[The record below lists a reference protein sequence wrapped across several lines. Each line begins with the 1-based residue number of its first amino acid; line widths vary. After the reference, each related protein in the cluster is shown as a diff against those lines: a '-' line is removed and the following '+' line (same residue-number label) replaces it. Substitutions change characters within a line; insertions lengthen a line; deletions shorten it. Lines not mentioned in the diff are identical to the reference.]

1 VSALEGK
8 RIVVTRPRERA
19 GRLYEELIERG
30 AHAILMPTIEVVP
43 MGDYARLDEA
53 IGALKRYDWLVLT
66 STYGVQVFWER
77 VVRLGLDPRTLGVSI
92 AAIGPATS
100 ATLRSRG
107 FTVHYVPD
115 EFVAERIL
123 DGLGDIAGKHFLLPL
138 AEIARKTLRDE
149 LQALGGVVDEIPVY
163 RTVPAHITPEAL
175 RELREGV
182 DAVTFTSSS
191 TVRNFHEV
199 TGGPPNGAGIICI
212 GPITARTAEELG
224 YRVDLVAED
233 YSTDGLLT
241 ALEDYFSRPA
251 QMQVPAPK

>member
-1 VSALEGK
+1 
-8 RIVVTRPRERA
+8 
-19 GRLYEELIERG
+19 
-30 AHAILMPTIEVVP
+30 
-43 MGDYARLDEA
+43 
-53 IGALKRYDWLVLT
+53 
-66 STYGVQVFWER
+66 
-77 VVRLGLDPRTLGVSI
+77 
-92 AAIGPATS
+92 
-100 ATLRSRG
+100 
-107 FTVHYVPD
+107 
-115 EFVAERIL
+115 
-123 DGLGDIAGKHFLLPL
+123 
-138 AEIARKTLRDE
+138 
-149 LQALGGVVDEIPVY
+149 
-163 RTVPAHITPEAL
+163 
-175 RELREGV
+175 LREGV